1 MPKRYNHFLGG
12 RSILTMTAQPSS
24 SSVDVIDV
32 DHDDVGFN
40 HRIDNTSSE
49 TSTTTLTAAAAAAV
63 ASLEDILE
71 FRKKNWG
78 LRLSVSNVAAMAG
91 FHPFA
96 SLPQLMLQLVYQSNL
111 GKELLEHDSRLGSF
125 FFFCASHSLKISF
138 NRISYYFYSFLTS

>member
-1 MPKRYNHFLGG
+1 
-12 RSILTMTAQPSS
+12 MTAETSS

-32 DHDDVGFN
+32 DQEEVGFN
-40 HRIDNTSSE
+40 HPIDNTRSATLT
-49 TSTTTLTAAAAAAV
+49 TSTLTAVAAA

-78 LRLSVSNVAAMAG
+78 LRLSVSSIAQMAG

-111 GKELLEHDSRLGSF
+111 GKELLEYDSRLGSF
-125 FFFCASHSLKISF
+125 CCYYLRITVLKNLILPYF
-138 NRISYYFYSFLTS
+138 VLFYSFDIIKYNYERSFVYRS

>member
-1 MPKRYNHFLGG
+1 
-12 RSILTMTAQPSS
+12 MTAETSS

-32 DHDDVGFN
+32 DQDEVGFN
-40 HRIDNTSSE
+40 HPIDNTRSATLT
-49 TSTTTLTAAAAAAV
+49 TSTLTAVAAAA
-63 ASLEDILE
+63 SLKDILE

-78 LRLSVSNVAAMAG
+78 LRLSVSNIAQMAG

-125 FFFCASHSLKISF
+125 CCYYL
-138 NRISYYFYSFLTS
+138 RIAAL